1 MEYETILHEIHNNV
15 AIITLNRPDA
25 ANSINLNLAKDFMN
39 CVLACR
45 EETSVRAVIIT
56 STGGIFCSGGDLKAF
71 AAEGDNLPK
80 YLKETT
86 TYLHSAISLL
96 TRMDPPVV
104 AAVQGSAGGAG
115 LSLAC
120 SCDMVIAADSARF
133 TMGYTQVGLTPDG
146 GSTYFLSRIVGLKRA
161 FELVLTNRT
170 LSAHEAFDYGIITRM
185 VPDKEV
191 FEQAFALAAK
201 LAAGATIALG
211 RAKRLIHNGWSETL
225 ETQMQHESEAISDV
239 ARTVD
244 AQKGINA
251 FLEKRTPVFKGD

>member
-45 EETSVRAVIIT
+45 EETSVRAVVIT
-56 STGGIFCSGGDLKAF
+56 SMGGTFCSGGDLKAF
-71 AAEGDNLPK
+71 AAERENLPK

-86 TYLHSAISLL
+86 TYLHAAISLL

-115 LSLAC
+115 MSLVC
-120 SCDMVIAADSARF
+120 SCDMVIAAESARF

-191 FEQAFALAAK
+191 FEQALALAVQ
-201 LAAGATIALG
+201 LAAGPTIALG
-211 RAKRLIHNGWSETL
+211 RAKRLLHNSWSETL

>member
-191 FEQAFALAAK
+191 FEQALALAVQ
-201 LAAGATIALG
+201 LAAGPTIALG
-211 RAKRLIHNGWSETL
+211 RAKRLLHNSWSETL